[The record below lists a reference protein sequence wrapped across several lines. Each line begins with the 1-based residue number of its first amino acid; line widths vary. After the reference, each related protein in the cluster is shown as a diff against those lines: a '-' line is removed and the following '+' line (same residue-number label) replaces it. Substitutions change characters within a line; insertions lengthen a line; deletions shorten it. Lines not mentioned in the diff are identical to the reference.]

1 MNGKRVVG
9 KSGIVTRE
17 LLYGFREDP
26 LLVRIKSR
34 EGASNNA
41 ISFCCFEVAEI
52 CQGSGS
58 ATKDGGNSRVVRLCP
73 LLILLVEIYEN
84 PRRQKMRQQSRC
96 GSTDGKLSRAL
107 TYPQILPLLGNRG
120 GKCRLQILILFAEES
135 NRW

>member
-17 LLYGFREDP
+17 LLYGFRKDP

-41 ISFCCFEVAEI
+41 ISFCCFEVVEI
-52 CQGSGS
+52 CHGSGS
-58 ATKDGGNSRVVRLCP
+58 ATKEGGNSRVVRLCP
-73 LLILLVEIYEN
+73 LLILFVEIYEN
-84 PRRQKMRQQSRC
+84 PR
-96 GSTDGKLSRAL
+96 TN
-107 TYPQILPLLGNRG
+107 PQILPLLGNRG
-120 GKCRLQILILFAEES
+120 GKCRLQILILFAEKS